1 MSQPTVIGHRGAAG
15 RFTENT
21 VAAFEGALALGAD
34 WVELDVRRT
43 ADGVLA
49 VHHDDRLADGRAIA
63 ELVGRDLPVHV
74 PDLLAALLAS
84 AGMGVNVE
92 VKPHDDV
99 RVADAVVDVV
109 RSWDGDVLVSSFQ
122 LELVDRVRQIADDVP
137 TALLLYVDP
146 AGSVDA
152 CAAAG
157 HAALHPWDPTVDA
170 ELVER
175 CHAAGLAVNVWT
187 VDDPDRMRE
196 LTAIGV
202 DGIVTNV
209 PDVARAVLDAMGR
222 T

>member
-15 RFTENT
+15 RFAENT
-21 VAAFEGALALGAD
+21 LAAFEGALALGAD

-43 ADGVLA
+43 ADAVLA

-63 ELVGRDLPVHV
+63 ELFARDLPAQV

-99 RVADAVVDVV
+99 QVADAVVDVV
-109 RSWDGDVLVSSFQ
+109 RAWGGDVLVSSFQ
-122 LELVDRVRQIADDVP
+122 PELVDRVRQIADDVP

-146 AGSVDA
+146 AAAIDA

-157 HAALHPWDPTVDA
+157 HVALHPWDPTVDA

-175 CHAAGLAVNVWT
+175 CHAAGLAINVWT

-209 PDVARAVLDAMGR
+209 PDVARAVLDAIGR